1 MKQNILT
8 GAKHGFLVWT
18 VYGLVEFGLS
28 CAISLLLDPDVEL
41 LKWQL
46 RPIALVFG
54 VYMLVGLI
62 VGGSSG
68 VLLGWIRG
76 RGNGDADQLQGF
88 AAALTLVLAFAAN
101 LARAWPL
108 VASEYVALAVAVIL
122 GALFA
127 GALVSSVWQERAAFL
142 ANPAAVSLLLLTVPW
157 VNRAAL
163 IDRSTIQRVAAS
175 LLMFSAVVMLAA
187 LWHRFRR
194 SQTKTVRWRAAIAGT
209 ATVLLLS
216 GALVSR
222 VTPTVK
228 ANNNGPATPEKPN
241 VVLITMDTVRAD
253 HLSLYGYERDTTPH
267 LRDLAREATVYI
279 HAIATSDETLTTHAS
294 IFTGLYPSWHGAY
307 DDPPEHPY
315 GRALAPRFTTLT
327 QVLRA
332 DGYWTG
338 AEIANF
344 GLLGPGMGMDR
355 GFSVYQTHRALRLSE
370 VAFESPRPFYL
381 RTGARFLLTS
391 IAVNTDEFTTRCLR
405 AADINRRTF
414 ALLDQAKQAGPFFLF
429 VNYMDA
435 HGPYVLPA
443 PFDTRFPG
451 RDSHFKTADIWQ
463 MTWGVLSG
471 KRHLS
476 KAERSHLVS
485 QYDGGI
491 AYEDEEIGK
500 LLARL
505 RELGLYENTLIIITG
520 DHGETFGE
528 HGLMQH
534 GVGSVYQ
541 DLVHVPLLIK
551 YPKQH
556 EGRKS
561 DALVSHVDLMPTVLD
576 LVGAPL
582 PAGVQGRSL
591 RSPRSDSDAVYSEA
605 FPPPNA
611 GNLNPRFRGYRRAIF
626 AGSSKLITWTQGASE
641 LYDLAADPEERRNLY
656 RTDDSRDTALVER
669 LQKWAATAPRK
680 FDQSGKHDKS
690 TVEKLK
696 SLGYAQ

>member
-1 MKQNILT
+1 MKENILT
-8 GAKHGFLVWT
+8 GAKYGFLVWT

-28 CAISLLLDPDVEL
+28 CAIPLLVEPDVEL
-41 LKWQL
+41 LGWQL
-46 RPIALVFG
+46 RPLALVFG
-54 VYMLVGLI
+54 VYMLVGVI

-68 VLLGWIRG
+68 VLRGWLGG
-76 RGNGDADQLQGF
+76 RKGDANQPHRF
-88 AAALTLVLAFAAN
+88 AAALTLAVAFAAN

-108 VASEYVALAVAVIL
+108 APSEDIALAIAVML
-122 GALFA
+122 GVLFA

-142 ANPAAVSLLLLTVPW
+142 ANPAAVSLLLLSVPW

-175 LLMFSAVVMLAA
+175 VLMLAAVVTLAA
-187 LWHRFRR
+187 LWQRFRG
-194 SQTKTVRWRAAIAGT
+194 SHTKTVRWRAAIAGT
-209 ATVLLLS
+209 ATVLVLS

-222 VTPTVK
+222 ITPTVK
-228 ANNNGPATPEKPN
+228 ANNNGPATYGKPN

-267 LRDLAREATVYI
+267 LRDLAHEATVYTR
-279 HAIATSDETLTTHAS
+279 AIATSDETLTTHAS

-315 GRALAPRFTTLT
+315 GRALAPSFTTLT
-327 QVLRA
+327 QVLRT

-344 GLLGPGMGMDR
+344 GLLGMEMGMGS
-355 GFSVYQTHRALRLSE
+355 GFSVYQTHRAMRLSE
-370 VAFESPRPFYL
+370 VAYEPPRPFYL
-381 RTGARFLLTS
+381 RTGARVLLS
-391 IAVNTDEFTTRCLR
+391 SLAINTDEFETRCLR
-405 AADINRRTF
+405 AADINRRAF
-414 ALLDQAKQAGPFFLF
+414 ALLDQAKRAGPFFLF

-443 PFDTRFPG
+443 PFNMRFPG
-451 RDSHFKTADIWQ
+451 RDSHFKTADMWQ

-471 KRHLS
+471 KRHLNQ
-476 KAERSHLVS
+476 AERSHLAS

-500 LLARL
+500 LLTRL
-505 RELGLYENTLIIITG
+505 RQLGLYENSLIIITG
-520 DHGETFGE
+520 DHGEAFGE

-551 YPKQH
+551 YPNQH
-556 EGRKS
+556 EGHES
-561 DALVSHVDLMPTVLD
+561 EALVSHVDLMPTVLD
-576 LVGAPL
+576 LVGASI

-591 RSPRSDSDAVYSEA
+591 RSPRGDSDAVYSEA

-611 GNLNPRFRGYRRAIF
+611 SNLNPRFRGFRRAIF
-626 AGSSKLITWTQGASE
+626 AGSWKLITWTQGTAE
-641 LYDLAADPEERRNLY
+641 LYDVAADPEETRNLY
-656 RTDDSRDTALVER
+656 RTDESRDTALVER
-669 LQKWAATAPRK
+669 LQKWAILAPPK
-680 FDQSGKHDKS
+680 FQQSGKQDKS